1 MINQYTNSYSTI
13 PSDICTIM
21 ESKISILDK
30 YVILKTDEYE
40 YSALVYNTATKETVE
55 YRFYRTAQS
64 GYTNIWN
71 IETIENREFTFNIT
85 NEYYAVS
92 NVGYGK
98 QLDLDVYQSAP
109 AFCTAIMCITL
120 IFSIVFKGVLF
131 KWLDRR

>member
-1 MINQYTNSYSTI
+1 MINQYTNSYTSI
-13 PSDICTIM
+13 PSEICYIM

-55 YRFYRTAQS
+55 YRFYRITQS
-64 GYTNIWN
+64 GYTSTWN
-71 IETIENREFTFNIT
+71 IETIENREFTFNIA

-98 QLDLDVYQSAP
+98 QLDLDVYESVP
-109 AFCTAIMCITL
+109 AFCSCIMCCTL
-120 IFSIVFKGVLF
+120 IFAIVFKGVLF
-131 KWLDRR
+131 KCLDRR

>member
-1 MINQYTNSYSTI
+1 
-13 PSDICTIM
+13 M

-55 YRFYRTAQS
+55 YRFYRSMQS

-71 IETIENREFTFNIT
+71 IETIANREFTYNIT

-98 QLDLDVYQSAP
+98 QLDLDVYQSIP

-131 KWLDRR
+131 KCLDRR